1 MKSLKNKIWLG
12 VLVILI
18 FILFLQHLN
27 GNNLD
32 KFRVLDKKPYYSIMF
47 DYTGKPNLPEMIGVI
62 RPNIIGVKR
71 LFAEKDYEFADNTSK
86 EKSKTGGIIERERE
100 VSWYK
105 EGQNLCL

>member
-62 RPNIIGVKR
+62 RPNIKGYLQKKIM
-71 LFAEKDYEFADNTSK
+71 
-86 EKSKTGGIIERERE
+86 
-100 VSWYK
+100 
-105 EGQNLCL
+105 NLQTTHLKKNQKQVEL

>member
-32 KFRVLDKKPYYSIMF
+32 KFRVLDKKPYY
-47 DYTGKPNLPEMIGVI
+47 
-62 RPNIIGVKR
+62 
-71 LFAEKDYEFADNTSK
+71 
-86 EKSKTGGIIERERE
+86 
-100 VSWYK
+100 
-105 EGQNLCL
+105 

>member
-32 KFRVLDKKPYYSIMF
+32 KFRVLDRQLWNSI
-47 DYTGKPNLPEMIGVI
+47 
-62 RPNIIGVKR
+62 
-71 LFAEKDYEFADNTSK
+71 LFYASHITSVL
-86 EKSKTGGIIERERE
+86 SFM
-100 VSWYK
+100 
-105 EGQNLCL
+105 